1 MARSR
6 VLRPSMRLGV
16 AALAAVGLAAGFL
29 GSPAHSRGAASA
41 TQSSVNVAVV
51 PGFNAPI
58 YPGFAGVGKF
68 PSTNSRLSA
77 YHFTELS
84 TSKLTASGLAPY
96 DTVILYGIRWN
107 TISASGQAALNTF
120 AATHKVMIWDAD
132 GTGAQN
138 YSTFIQPFSTLAS
151 NASGKPQNSTVT
163 FPTFAN
169 GFVNFLASSDPS
181 SPYYL
186 DPSQLVSDPSM
197 INDMNAMKPSER
209 VQQLEP
215 CSHRQKREHFKS
227 RLADRLVIRRDRQ
240 SHRDDHLLRP
250 GCRRDRQQPAQP
262 E

>member
-68 PSTNSRLSA
+68 PSTNSQLSA
-77 YHFTELS
+77 YHFTELP

-107 TISASGQAALNTF
+107 TISAGGQAALNTF

-151 NASGKPQNSTVT
+151 NASGMPKNSTRHV
-163 FPTFAN
+163 PDVRERLRQLPRELQPEQPVLPRSVPVGQRPEHDQRHERDEALRARPAI
-169 GFVNFLASSDPS
+169 GSLLS
-181 SPYYL
+181 SPKTRTFQVPL
-186 DPSQLVSDPSM
+186 GRS
-197 INDMNAMKPSER
+197 
-209 VQQLEP
+209 
-215 CSHRQKREHFKS
+215 
-227 RLADRLVIRRDRQ
+227 
-240 SHRDDHLLRP
+240 P
-250 GCRRDRQQPAQP
+250 GHTA
-262 E
+262 

>member
-1 MARSR
+1 M
-6 VLRPSMRLGV
+6 
-16 AALAAVGLAAGFL
+16 L
-29 GSPAHSRGAASA
+29 GSPGHSRGATQATA

-68 PSTNSRLSA
+68 PATNSQLSA
-77 YHFTELS
+77 YHFTELP

-96 DTVILYGIRWN
+96 DTVILYGIKWN
-107 TISASGQAALNTF
+107 TISAGGQAALNTF

-151 NASGKPQNSTVT
+151 NASGQPQNSNVT
-163 FPTFAN
+163 FPTSAN
-169 GFVNFLASSDPS
+169 GFVNFLASSNPS

-197 INDMNAMKPSER
+197 INDMNAMKPATAPNKWRPALIAAE
-209 VQQLEP
+209 
-215 CSHRQKREHFKS
+215 REHPES
-227 RLADRLVIRRDRQ
+227 RLAARLVIRRDRQ
-240 SHRDDHLLRP
+240 SHRDDAST
-250 GCRRDRQQPAQP
+250 PAWTQTRSTTASSIRMTRSP
-262 E
+262 SWRWN